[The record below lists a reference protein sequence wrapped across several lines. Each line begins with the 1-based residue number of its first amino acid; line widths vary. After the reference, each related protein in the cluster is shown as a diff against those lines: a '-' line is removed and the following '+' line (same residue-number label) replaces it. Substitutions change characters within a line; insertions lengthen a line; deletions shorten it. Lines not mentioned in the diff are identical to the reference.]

1 MYQVNHLED
10 TIVAIAT
17 PPGQGGIGIVRL
29 SGKNTLAICD
39 QIFVSKNKKKPSEF
53 KSFTV
58 HYGWVVNTRK
68 EKNTSEGPFASGDQA
83 PDAKG
88 PGVDFEIIDE
98 ALLTL
103 MRAPKSY
110 TTEDVAE
117 ISCHGGLVVLQT
129 IVQLIL
135 DCGARLAEPG
145 EFTKRA
151 FLNGRIDLTQAEA
164 VLDII
169 QAKTERFLR
178 MSLHQLKG
186 ELSLEL
192 EGIREYLL
200 RIYVEMEAIV
210 NFPEDEIDASTR
222 LKLIQEIQSVK
233 TKVDTLL
240 ASGEQGRIL
249 KDGIRIVICGKPNV
263 GKSSLLNVLLKIPR
277 AIVTDVA
284 GTTRDTIEE
293 TAQIKGIPFQLID
306 TAGILEPRDLIEE
319 EAVRR
324 SRLYINSADLIL
336 LVMDAGSAISG
347 QDQLLM
353 RNIFD
358 KNVLVAMN
366 KCDLREKISQKAIR
380 RQLPDKKMVKI
391 SALKKMG
398 IEDLENA
405 IVENVCQG
413 QPLDTQTT
421 LISNVRHIQALKDA
435 GAALARA
442 QGMTQDGL
450 SFEFV
455 SEEIKLAVN
464 FLDNITGRNID
475 NDLLDTIFSEFCIG
489 K

>member
-1 MYQVNHLED
+1 MYQLNSLED

-39 QIFVSKNKKKPSEF
+39 QIFVSKNKKKPAEF

-58 HYGWVVNTRK
+58 HYGWIVNVRK
-68 EKNTSEGPFASGDQA
+68 HQNANEGPFASSVKNS
-83 PDAKG
+83 DAKG
-88 PGVDFEIIDE
+88 PGEDFETIDE

-129 IVQLIL
+129 ILQLIL

-169 QAKTERFLR
+169 EAKTERFLR

-192 EGIREYLL
+192 EEIREHLL

-336 LVMDAGSAISG
+336 LVMDAGSAISS

-353 RNIFD
+353 RNISD
-358 KNVLVAMN
+358 KNVLVVVN
-366 KCDLREKISQKAIR
+366 KCDLEEKISEKEIQ
-380 RQLPDKKMVKI
+380 RQLRDKKIVKV
-391 SALKKMG
+391 SALKRMA

-413 QPLDTQTT
+413 QPMDTQTT

-435 GAALARA
+435 CATLARA